1 MIYTLLADGFEE
13 VEALCPV
20 DVLRR
25 AGLAVK
31 TVGITGKTVTGS
43 HGIAV
48 SADLSPSEATEP
60 IDLLFLPGG
69 MPGSSNLDA
78 SAEVD
83 ALIARAVAEDA
94 KIAAICAAP
103 FVLGVR
109 GLLKGRR
116 ATCYPGFED
125 RLLGATYTGA
135 AVEIDGS
142 FITGI
147 GMGAALDFAL
157 RLVEILKDR
166 DTAEAIRAGVF
177 AK

>member
-13 VEALCPV
+13 IEALCPV

-48 SADLSPSEATEP
+48 TADILPSEATEP

-78 SAEVD
+78 SESVD
-83 ALIARAVAEDA
+83 ALLTRALAENA

-125 RLLGATYTGA
+125 RLIGAVYTGA
-135 AVEIDGS
+135 AVETDGN

-157 RLVEILKDR
+157 QLVEILKDR

>member
-25 AGLAVK
+25 AGLTVK

-43 HGIAV
+43 HGITV
-48 SADLSPSEATEP
+48 TADLLPSEATEP
-60 IDLLFLPGG
+60 IELLFLPGG

-83 ALIARAVAEDA
+83 ALISRAVAEDA

-109 GLLKGRR
+109 GLLNGRR

-125 RLLGATYTGA
+125 RLLGATYTKS
-135 AVEIDGS
+135 AVEVDGN

-157 RLVEILKDR
+157 RLVEILKDK

>member
-1 MIYTLLADGFEE
+1 MIYVLLADGFEE
-13 VEALCPV
+13 IEALCPV

-48 SADLSPSEATEP
+48 SADILPSEATEP
-60 IDLLFLPGG
+60 IELLFLPGG

-78 SAEVD
+78 SPEVD
-83 ALIARAVAEDA
+83 ALLTRALTEGAQ
-94 KIAAICAAP
+94 IAAICAAP

-125 RLLGATYTGA
+125 RLIGAAYTGA
-135 AVEIDGS
+135 AVETDGV
-142 FITGI
+142 FTTGI
-147 GMGAALDFAL
+147 GMGAALDFSL
-157 RLVEILKDR
+157 RLVEILKDKE
-166 DTAEAIRAGVF
+166 TAEKIRAGVF

>member
-13 VEALCPV
+13 IEALCPV

-25 AGLAVK
+25 AGLTVK

-43 HGIAV
+43 HGITV
-48 SADLSPSEATEP
+48 TADLLPSEAKDP
-60 IDLLFLPGG
+60 IELLFLPGG

-83 ALIARAVAEDA
+83 ALISRAVAEDA

-125 RLLGATYTGA
+125 RLLGATYTKS
-135 AVEIDGS
+135 AVEVDGN

-157 RLVEILKDR
+157 RLVEILKDK